1 MFLHQVHVSA
11 KWLVLSL
18 AGAVAM
24 CLLGP
29 LVLHVEGQLPIT
41 LQSLVILL
49 WSIFWGWR
57 IGVSATLLYLAAGA
71 MGLPVFANGAGGLH
85 HFFGATAGFLF
96 AFPIAAL
103 VVGVL
108 AEYVRRVQF
117 LASAGLLFLG
127 QLVLLMLGLPYQIAA
142 KQSDT
147 ALLDALVGLLPNVLM
162 KVALGTMVV
171 VLVGRLASRQGVPT
185 S

>member
-1 MFLHQVHVSA
+1 M
-11 KWLVLSL
+11 
-18 AGAVAM
+18 
-24 CLLGP
+24 
-29 LVLHVEGQLPIT
+29 
-41 LQSLVILL
+41 
-49 WSIFWGWR
+49 
-57 IGVSATLLYLAAGA
+57 
-71 MGLPVFANGAGGLH
+71 
-85 HFFGATAGFLF
+85 
-96 AFPIAAL
+96 
-103 VVGVL
+103 
-108 AEYVRRVQF
+108 QF

-171 VLVGRLASRQGVPT
+171 VLVGRLASRHGVPT